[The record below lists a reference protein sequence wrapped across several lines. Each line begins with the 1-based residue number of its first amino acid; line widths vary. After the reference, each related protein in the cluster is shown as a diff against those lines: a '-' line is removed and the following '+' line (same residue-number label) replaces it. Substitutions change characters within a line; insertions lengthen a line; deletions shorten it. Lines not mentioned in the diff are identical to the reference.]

1 MTERLYYQDPYLS
14 SFKAIVQQVGRRD
27 DKWLAILDRT
37 AFYPTS
43 GGQPFDTGA
52 LGGVQVVDVVDL
64 EDGSIGHVI
73 DRELEPGR
81 EVEAAIDWARRFDH
95 MQQHTGQ
102 HILSAAFERCHHAAT
117 VSFHLGAESS
127 TIDLQRE
134 LPRDAIVEAVSEAN
148 RVVWENRPVT
158 IRFASREEA
167 LKLPLRKEP
176 GRDGL
181 LRLIEVADFD
191 LSACGGTH
199 VNWTGA
205 VGIIAISAWERFKG
219 GMRVHFV
226 CGGRALRAFGTLRD
240 IVADSSRL
248 LSVQSGEIPS
258 AVERLQ
264 NESRD
269 TRRAIKHLQ
278 EQLVGHEAER
288 LARGGVTIGST
299 TLVAEALDGWD
310 AQGLKSVATKIAERP
325 SSIAVL
331 TSGGPPSLVAVAR
344 SADVA
349 LDASAFVKEVATTFG
364 GRGGGTKELAQ
375 AGGLQAPPATIIEA
389 VREML
394 ARWRS
399 EQH

>member
-1 MTERLYYQDPYLS
+1 MSHRLYYQDSYLK
-14 SFKAIVQQVGRRD
+14 SFKATIQRVDVRD

-52 LGGVQVVDVVDL
+52 LGGVSVVDVVDL
-64 EDGSIGHVI
+64 EDGSIGHVVE
-73 DRELEPGR
+73 RTLEAGR
-81 EVEAAIDWARRFDH
+81 EVEAGIDWPRRFDH

-102 HILSAAFERCHHAAT
+102 HILSAAFERCHHDAT

-134 LPRDAIVEAVSEAN
+134 LPRDAIVEAANEAN
-148 RVVWENRPVT
+148 RVIWENRPVT

-176 GRDGL
+176 GREGQ

-199 VNWTGA
+199 VNQTGA

-226 CGGRALRAFGTLRD
+226 CGGRALKSFGTLRD

-248 LSVQSGEIPS
+248 LSVQSVEIPS

-264 NESRD
+264 SEGKD
-269 TRRAIKHLQ
+269 TRRTIKQLQ
-278 EQLVGHEAER
+278 EQLVGHEAAR
-288 LARGGVTIGST
+288 LAREGVANGSA

-310 AQGLKSVATKIAERP
+310 AQGLKNIAAKIAERP
-325 SSIAVL
+325 SIIAVL

-344 SADVA
+344 SADLS
-349 LDASAFVKEVATTFG
+349 LDASAFVKEIAAAFG

-375 AGGLQAPPATIIEA
+375 AGGLLAHASAILED
-389 VREML
+389 VRKRL
-394 ARWRS
+394 RP
-399 EQH
+399 QT